1 MNLNVGAG
9 IGAFVLVLV
18 LVNGSMPDTTKFA
31 LIVGLIAAVALKKV
45 AAPAAGHGHH

>member
-1 MNLNVGAG
+1 MNIAAG

-31 LIVGLIAAVALKKV
+31 LIVGLIAAVAFKSKV
-45 AAPAAGHGHH
+45 APAAGHGHH